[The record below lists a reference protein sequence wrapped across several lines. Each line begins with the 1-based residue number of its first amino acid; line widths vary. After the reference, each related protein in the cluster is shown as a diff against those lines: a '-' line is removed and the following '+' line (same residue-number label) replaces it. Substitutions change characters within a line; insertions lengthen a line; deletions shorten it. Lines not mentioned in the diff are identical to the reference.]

1 MTDLFEHPAL
11 QEAPAAPTRR
21 RSAAGRRAAA
31 KRKRRR
37 RQRTAVILVIVLAF
51 VGAGAYL
58 LWDRMDSLVG
68 DLPFIGSQ
76 NEDYPG
82 PGGDPVEVV
91 IPEGATGGKMG
102 AVLFDAGVVASAGA
116 FSDAFSQNP
125 AAAGIQPGTYQLQA
139 EMKASDA
146 VAALVKNEKLQTN
159 VTIPEGYTVDQIVK
173 RVASVTTITED
184 ELDKALKSPK
194 SIGLPKQADGNAEG
208 WLFPKTYTVQP
219 GDDATTLLSS
229 MVKQTSKELEQAGVD
244 KADWEST
251 LIKASLVEREAKH
264 DEDRPKMA
272 RAIEN
277 RLDQGVALGI
287 DASTAYGLGK
297 PGTQLTRDDN
307 YDLDN
312 PYSLYA
318 RTGLPPTP
326 IANPGAASIEAVGH
340 PADGDWLFWVTVNL
354 DTGETKFA
362 ETNLEHEKNVAELRK
377 WEKENGY

>member
-11 QEAPAAPTRR
+11 QEAPAAPSRR
-21 RSAAGRRAAA
+21 RSAASKRAAA

-37 RQRTAVILVIVLAF
+37 RQRTAVVLVVVLGF
-51 VGAGAYL
+51 VGAGAYV
-58 LWDRMDSLVG
+58 LWDRLDDLVG
-68 DLPFIGSQ
+68 DLPFVGSQ
-76 NEDYPG
+76 AEDYPG

-91 IPEGATGGKMG
+91 IPEGATGGQMG
-102 AVLFDAGVVASAGA
+102 TVLLDAGVVASVAA
-116 FSDAFSQNP
+116 FNDAFGQNP

-159 VTIPEGYTVDQIVK
+159 VTIPEGYTVDQIVEK
-173 RVASVTTITED
+173 IASVTTISKG
-184 ELDKALKSPK
+184 ELEKALDDPS
-194 SIGLPKQADGNAEG
+194 SFGLPKQADGNAEG
-208 WLFPKTYTVQP
+208 WLFPKTYSVQP
-219 GDDATTLLSS
+219 GDDATSLLTA
-229 MVKQTSKELEQAGVD
+229 MVAQTSKELESAGVE
-244 KADWEST
+244 KGDWEST

-277 RLDQGVALGI
+277 RLDQEVPLGI

-297 PGTQLTRDDN
+297 PGTELTRDDN

-340 PADGDWLFWVTVNL
+340 PADGNWLFWVTVNL

-362 ETNLEHEKNVAELRK
+362 ATNLEHEKNVAELRK
-377 WEKENGY
+377 WEKANGY

>member
-146 VAALVKNEKLQTN
+146 VAALVKNEKLQIN

-184 ELDKALKSPK
+184 ELEAVLKKPK
-194 SIGLPKQADGNAEG
+194 SIDLPKQADGNVEG

-229 MVKQTSKELEQAGVD
+229 MVAQTAKELDDLGVD
-244 KADWEST
+244 KSDWQDV
-251 LIKASLVEREAKH
+251 LNKASLVEKEAP
-264 DEDRPKMA
+264 EGYRGEVA
-272 RAIEN
+272 RVIEN
-277 RLDQGVALGI
+277 RLDRGSPLGL
-287 DASTAYGLGK
+287 DAINAYGLGK
-297 PGTQLTRDDN
+297 PADQITKSEFADGSD
-307 YDLDN
+307 
-312 PYSLYA
+312 PYNS
-318 RTGLPPTP
+318 RKNTGLPPTP
-326 IANPGAASIEAVGH
+326 IANPGQASVEAVLDP
-340 PADGDWLFWVTVNL
+340 PAGDWNWYVTVNL
-354 DTGETKFA
+354 DTGKTKFTDNYNEFLEFRA
-362 ETNLEHEKNVAELRK
+362 EYQKWAAE
-377 WEKENGY
+377 NAG

>member
-11 QEAPAAPTRR
+11 QEAPAAPSRR
-21 RSAAGRRAAA
+21 RSAASRRAAA

-37 RQRTAVILVIVLAF
+37 RQRTAVVLVVVLGF

-58 LWDRMDSLVG
+58 LWDRLDDVLG
-68 DLPFIGSQ
+68 DLPFVGSQ
-76 NEDYPG
+76 AEDYPG

-91 IPEGATGGKMG
+91 IPEGATGGQMG
-102 AVLFDAGVVASAGA
+102 TVLHDAGVVASVAA
-116 FSDAFSQNP
+116 FNDAFGQNP

-159 VTIPEGYTVDQIVK
+159 VTIPEGYTVDQIVEK
-173 RVASVTTITED
+173 IASVTTISKD
-184 ELDKALKSPK
+184 ELDKALDDPS
-194 SIGLPKQADGNAEG
+194 SFGLPKQADGNAEG
-208 WLFPKTYTVQP
+208 WLFPKTYSVQP
-219 GDDATTLLSS
+219 GDDATSLLTA
-229 MVKQTSKELEQAGVD
+229 MVAQTSKELESAGVAKD
-244 KADWEST
+244 DWEST

-277 RLDQGVALGI
+277 RLDQEVPLGI

-297 PGTQLTRDDN
+297 PGTELTRDDN

-340 PADGDWLFWVTVNL
+340 PADGNWLFWVTVNL

-377 WEKENGY
+377 WEKANGY